1 MEEEASLPFERL
13 DFLYMPA
20 KDVAAEVEHFTT
32 VLGAQL
38 VFAIEAFGAR
48 VAMLRLATSPPD
60 VLLADHLEGERPVL
74 VYRVASLDDAIATLK
89 ARGWHEQP
97 RFGIPQGP
105 CCEFRTPE
113 GNRLAIYEP
122 TRAQVAEHMAGR
134 CDF

>member
-48 VAMLRLATSPPD
+48 VAMLRLATGPPD
-60 VLLADHLEGERPVL
+60 VLLADHL
-74 VYRVASLDDAIATLK
+74 
-89 ARGWHEQP
+89 
-97 RFGIPQGP
+97 
-105 CCEFRTPE
+105 E

-134 CDF
+134 RDF